1 MGLVTPAT
9 IAEIFGSG
17 IAESLRLT
25 GIVED
30 EDARYLGAV
39 GLMKRQP
46 VFRGILGFPWNG
58 ILSDDS
64 RFLVRPMV
72 KSSEGRDGVA
82 LIFRQFDS
90 SKYQASPEELFA
102 GWVPSEQAAQLD
114 AWVADMNQQLAAL
127 LPLKRR

>member
-1 MGLVTPAT
+1 MGLVTPTT

-72 KSSEGRDGVA
+72 KGSEGGDGVGA
-82 LIFRQFDS
+82 RGCRRRVG
-90 SKYQASPEELFA
+90 SKER
-102 GWVPSEQAAQLD
+102 GWVRAGGRCGHPGSVRRPLGFVFGCRRMRAAY
-114 AWVADMNQQLAAL
+114 
-127 LPLKRR
+127 R